1 VNVPHWC
8 FDGPQ
13 LITVLSTATLVFL
26 LLAFANSQSI
36 FAWCL
41 VLVGTSALL
50 AWIGCWIIHDVQRH
64 PEGYD

>member
-1 VNVPHWC
+1 VKVPHWC

-13 LITVLSTATLVFL
+13 LITVLSTSTLVFL
-26 LLAFANSQSI
+26 LLAVSDPDSTI
-36 FAWCL
+36 AWCL

-50 AWIGCWIIHDVQRH
+50 AWIGCWIIHDVQRN